1 MPIAD
6 LIKLAAGTLTVDI
19 RKSFLTALGITVG
32 IFMVTLITSLGSGL
46 QKYMLNSFSQFG
58 TRIIA
63 ITPGRTQ
70 TGGVGGLIANT
81 RPLTLD
87 DAQSLKTLSGIQ
99 QVVPVIQGSGAIEYQ
114 YRVRHVDILGVSHS
128 MPDAWN
134 FNIQKGQFLPD
145 SRGRTPLPYAVIGA
159 KVARELFGNQ
169 PILGQF
175 IRVGGERYRVLGV
188 LEPKGQ
194 MLGFDLDDIVYIDT
208 QRALTLF
215 NRDGVMEIDVTFSAN
230 RTTDQL
236 MQSIKEHL
244 SLRHNAEDFTLT
256 SQDQMLSTLNKI
268 LDVLKIAL
276 IGLAAISLL
285 VGSIGILTIMST
297 LVDERRS
304 EIGLLRAL
312 GASKKTVA
320 SLFLTEAIMFSIIGG
335 IGGILTA
342 YAAIYG
348 FRQLLPGLPLEPN
361 ILFLVISL
369 LIAAVT
375 GLLSGLIPA
384 LKAAKIE
391 PIEALQ
397 SE

>member
-1 MPIAD
+1 MPIVD
-6 LIKLAAGTLTVDI
+6 LLKLAASTLAVDL
-19 RKSFLTALGITVG
+19 KKTFLTALGITVG
-32 IFMVTLITSLGSGL
+32 IFMVTIITSLGSGL
-46 QKYMLNSFSQFG
+46 QTYMLNSFSQFG

-63 ITPGRTQ
+63 ITPGRSQ

-81 RPLTLD
+81 QPLTLD
-87 DAQSLKTLSGIQ
+87 DAQSLKTLSGVS

-128 MPDAWN
+128 MPEAWN
-134 FNIQKGQFLPD
+134 FKVQKGQFLPD
-145 SRGRTPLPYAVIGA
+145 SNGNTPLPYAVIGA
-159 KVARELFGNQ
+159 KVASELFGNQ

-188 LEPKGQ
+188 LEAKGQ

-208 QRALTLF
+208 QRALSLF
-215 NRDGVMEIDVTFSAN
+215 NRDGVMEIDITFSAN
-230 RTTDQL
+230 VKTDQL

-244 SLRHNAEDFTLT
+244 TLRHKAEDFTLT
-256 SQDQMLSTLNKI
+256 SQDQMLATLDKI
-268 LDVLKIAL
+268 LGVLKIAL

-320 SLFLTEAIMFSIIGG
+320 SLFLTEAIMFSLMGG

-342 YAAIYG
+342 FAAIYG
-348 FRQLLPGLPLEPN
+348 FRQLIPDLPLEPN
-361 ILFLVISL
+361 ILFLIISQ
-369 LIAAVT
+369 LIALFS

-384 LKAAKIE
+384 IKAAKIE

>member
-1 MPIAD
+1 
-6 LIKLAAGTLTVDI
+6 
-19 RKSFLTALGITVG
+19 
-32 IFMVTLITSLGSGL
+32 
-46 QKYMLNSFSQFG
+46 
-58 TRIIA
+58 
-63 ITPGRTQ
+63 
-70 TGGVGGLIANT
+70 
-81 RPLTLD
+81 
-87 DAQSLKTLSGIQ
+87 
-99 QVVPVIQGSGAIEYQ
+99 
-114 YRVRHVDILGVSHS
+114 
-128 MPDAWN
+128 
-134 FNIQKGQFLPD
+134 
-145 SRGRTPLPYAVIGA
+145 
-159 KVARELFGNQ
+159 
-169 PILGQF
+169 
-175 IRVGGERYRVLGV
+175 
-188 LEPKGQ
+188 
-194 MLGFDLDDIVYIDT
+194 
-208 QRALTLF
+208 
-215 NRDGVMEIDVTFSAN
+215 MEIDVTFSAN
-230 RTTDQL
+230 SKTDQL

-369 LIAAVT
+369 LIAAAT

>member
-1 MPIAD
+1 MPIVD
-6 LIKLAAGTLTVDI
+6 LLKLAASTLAVDL
-19 RKSFLTALGITVG
+19 KKTFLTALGITVG
-32 IFMVTLITSLGSGL
+32 IFMVTIITSLGSGL
-46 QKYMLNSFSQFG
+46 QSYMLNSFSQFG

-63 ITPGRTQ
+63 ITPGRSQ

-81 RPLTLD
+81 QPLTLD
-87 DAQSLKTLSGIQ
+87 DAQSLKTLSGVS

-128 MPDAWN
+128 MPEAWN
-134 FNIQKGQFLPD
+134 FKVHKGQFLPD
-145 SRGRTPLPYAVIGA
+145 SNGNTPLPYAVIGA
-159 KVARELFGNQ
+159 KVASELFGNQ

-188 LEPKGQ
+188 LEAKGQ

-208 QRALTLF
+208 QRALSLF

-230 RTTDQL
+230 VKTDQL

-244 SLRHNAEDFTLT
+244 TLRHKAEDFTLT
-256 SQDQMLSTLNKI
+256 SQDQMLATLDKI
-268 LDVLKIAL
+268 LGVLKIAL

-320 SLFLTEAIMFSIIGG
+320 SLFLTEAIMFSIMGG
-335 IGGILTA
+335 IAGILTA
-342 YAAIYG
+342 FAAIYG
-348 FRQLLPGLPLEPN
+348 FRQLIPDLPLEPN

-369 LIAAVT
+369 LIALFS

-384 LKAAKIE
+384 IKAAKIE